1 MSDSI
6 KRPPALVEKFVI
18 RLPNGLREQ
27 IKALSEQ
34 NRRSMNSEIIMVLE
48 KHIQQFTQEDIQD
61 FRAEELLQDVRNDQ
75 SNHNDS
81 TEDSKQIEQ
90 KESLLTDKVLQERLE
105 ALPAEKKEAL
115 LELLG

>member
-1 MSDSI
+1 MSDST
-6 KRPPALVEKFVI
+6 KSTPALVEKFVI

-48 KHIQQFTQEDIQD
+48 KHIQQFIQADAKEFATSEILSDDVKDAAEGRETTQ
-61 FRAEELLQDVRNDQ
+61 
-75 SNHNDS
+75 
-81 TEDSKQIEQ
+81 
-90 KESLLTDKVLQERLE
+90 VLQKRLDE
-105 ALPAEKKEAL
+105 LPPEKKEAL

>member
-1 MSDSI
+1 MSEFS

-27 IKALSEQ
+27 IKALSEH

-48 KHIQQFTQEDIQD
+48 RHSQQNQQADIQG
-61 FRAEELLQDVRNDQ
+61 FTAEELLKEVKGELREEQMTDQ
-75 SNHNDS
+75 
-81 TEDSKQIEQ
+81 
-90 KESLLTDKVLQERLE
+90 VLQQRLDS
-105 ALPAEKKEAL
+105 LPPEKKEAL